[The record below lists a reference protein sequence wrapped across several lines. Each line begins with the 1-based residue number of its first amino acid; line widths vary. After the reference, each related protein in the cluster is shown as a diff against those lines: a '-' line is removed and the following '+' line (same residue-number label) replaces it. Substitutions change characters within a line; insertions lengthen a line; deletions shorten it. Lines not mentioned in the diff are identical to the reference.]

1 MSVTILSSKSLLS
14 SLDHFKQLI
23 LEYDQLL
30 NENIELKQK
39 MKEVEEVNKSFMS
52 VSLIVNT
59 KNENDKLRNELHL
72 LKKRISYLE
81 NELKNK
87 RSHVEE
93 VANTS
98 NNIQEGA
105 YRTKVVETEIPVSIV
120 EEKVE
125 EEVEK
130 EQDEVEEGQKDEEE
144 EQEEEREEEAEE
156 EEDEAEEQEEEE
168 EEREEEEEEERE
180 EEEQEEEQEE
190 DEEEEEAEEQ
200 DEEEQEEEEEDE
212 IELVEQEY
220 EGKIYFVS
228 DDHHKHIYDRIKT
241 DNGDYE
247 PSDDPIGYF
256 KIVNGIEEAVWD

>member
-30 NENIELKQK
+30 NENIDLKQK

-93 VANTS
+93 VVNTT
-98 NNIQEGA
+98 NNTTTTNIQNVQEEA
-105 YRTKVVETEIPVSIV
+105 KTTPCETRVE
-120 EEKVE
+120 KE
-125 EEVEK
+125 EEVEE
-130 EQDEVEEGQKDEEE
+130 EQVEEVEEAQDEAEQEKQEE
-144 EQEEEREEEAEE
+144 EQV
-156 EEDEAEEQEEEE
+156 
-168 EEREEEEEEERE
+168 EEEEEEEQVEEEE
-180 EEEQEEEQEE
+180 EEEQV
-190 DEEEEEAEEQ
+190 EEEEEEEGKEEGEGEVEEEEEQ
-200 DEEEQEEEEEDE
+200 DEAEEASDEEDE

-247 PSDDPIGYF
+247 PSDEPIGYF
-256 KIVNGIEEAVWD
+256 KIVNGTEEAVWD

>member
-30 NENIELKQK
+30 NENIDLKQK

-93 VANTS
+93 VVNTT
-98 NNIQEGA
+98 NNTTTNIQNIQNVQEEA
-105 YRTKVVETEIPVSIV
+105 KTTPCETRVE
-120 EEKVE
+120 KE
-125 EEVEK
+125 EEVE
-130 EQDEVEEGQKDEEE
+130 EAQDEAQY
-144 EQEEEREEEAEE
+144 EAEE
-156 EEDEAEEQEEEE
+156 EEGEV
-168 EEREEEEEEERE
+168 EEEEEEEVEEEEGEVEEEEEEEEEEVEEVEEEEGEVEE
-180 EEEQEEEQEE
+180 EEEQ
-190 DEEEEEAEEQ
+190 DEAEEAS
-200 DEEEQEEEEEDE
+200 DEEDE

-247 PSDDPIGYF
+247 PSDEPIGYF
-256 KIVNGIEEAVWD
+256 KIVNGTEEAVWD